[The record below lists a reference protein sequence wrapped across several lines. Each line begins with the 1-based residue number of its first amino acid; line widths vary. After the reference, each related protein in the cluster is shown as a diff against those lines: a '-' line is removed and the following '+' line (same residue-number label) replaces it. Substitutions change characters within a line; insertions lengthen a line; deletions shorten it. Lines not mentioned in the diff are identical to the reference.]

1 MKCPECKKSDFKNIR
16 PFTFKYISHKYS
28 IWDWE
33 NDKMG
38 EFLSRLMSMSSLL
51 YCKEC
56 KNSQHLIKVH
66 DLKKEEKPEEIKEEF
81 KKWVESENLISL
93 YANENKI

>member
-56 KNSQHLIKVH
+56 KN
-66 DLKKEEKPEEIKEEF
+66 LKKEEKPEGIKEEF